1 MTRCVGD
8 GADFVSAP
16 GRDSN
21 DVFEEA
27 EQGGN
32 RQRVWRCRDIP
43 SLVAVLWATSEEVPL
58 SAMERHFC
66 EAWSVV
72 PLGVSPVVLHGVA
85 WWENDKGLE

>member
-1 MTRCVGD
+1 MFLRRLSRAAIG
-8 GADFVSAP
+8 S
-16 GRDSN
+16 
-21 DVFEEA
+21 VF
-27 EQGGN
+27 
-32 RQRVWRCRDIP
+32 WRCRDIP

-85 WWENDKGLE
+85 WWETIKVGNRWRY